1 MIFALFQGMWVGDR
15 NADTLPSYV
24 IDVKLS
30 INTSARVAVG
40 TTIMDYVL
48 SRKWKHR
55 MMMQSLLRYAVNL
68 IIMGK
73 PLI

>member
-30 INTSARVAVG
+30 INTSARGAVG

-48 SRKWKHR
+48 SRK
-55 MMMQSLLRYAVNL
+55 
-68 IIMGK
+68 
-73 PLI
+73 